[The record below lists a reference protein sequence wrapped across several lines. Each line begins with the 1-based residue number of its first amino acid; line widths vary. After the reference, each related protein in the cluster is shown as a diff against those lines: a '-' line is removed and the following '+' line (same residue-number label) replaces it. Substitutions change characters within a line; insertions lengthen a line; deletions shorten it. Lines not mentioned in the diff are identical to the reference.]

1 MTNNA
6 LNTANAIAEVVK
18 SVLNRDDVHAET
30 DKDVQVTTQK
40 IVDAVAEHAAENKV
54 AVVPVKSPL
63 TSTQNWKSIIAVI
76 AMGASL
82 LGFDLSPEDQVKV
95 LSGIIALSEVF
106 SIIKNTF
113 FKASVVSMSV
123 R

>member
-1 MTNNA
+1 MNNNV
-6 LNTANAIAEVVK
+6 LNTANAIAGVVK

-40 IVDAVAEHAAENKV
+40 IVEAVAEHAKENNV

-113 FKASVVSMSV
+113 FKASVVSTSV